1 MSNVIPAFK
10 NYLAGQNL
18 VYDEAEF
25 LRQEEARHR
34 ASNTYIDSVINQ
46 AKQADANA
54 ANAEYQKRIR
64 DRQLNKFHEQDTEK
78 LYFGEDE
85 NTTVKPLQENRAE
98 FGAMQVNKANKLKIA
113 LDAGEITFQDYTRG
127 MSMLETQLGMFKSAE
142 QAILTGG
149 EKYLAALDTD
159 KLSNANKGYYEE
171 FWGSVADGSADITWD
186 TDKNGQ
192 IVMSGTFPTENGE
205 EKVRIP
211 LSEIDKMPSVLLK
224 PEENSIDFMEQDI
237 KNVYEAR
244 RMRAIE
250 MNGPEG
256 QFQVGSAINQETKT
270 PEGWAEDKFGTS
282 FDEYIG
288 ALGEG
293 DPVKELQQYVMDD
306 QFGSFAFN
314 QIVTDYDPSKET
326 KSEYIERAGKD
337 RALLTNLKNA
347 FKKDWISKSSYFYD
361 EEQREALETINKTKG
376 GSESAGG
383 SDQPEEDFVV
393 QQAKKILGAGNKG
406 ERSLIRTDGKKMVD
420 YFDFKD
426 VEGMEITPK
435 YKEERDKGSTVG
447 GTKQVEVPGQ
457 FVLSTPGGK
466 SINISQSELN
476 DPKKYMRKYFASM
489 NIPTKPTKNNPKTID
504 WYMNEIFNN
513 DFIPPHKR

>member
-18 VYDEAEF
+18 IFDEAEF
-25 LRQEEARHR
+25 IRQEEARHR

-46 AKQADANA
+46 AREADANA
-54 ANAEYQKRIR
+54 ANAEYQNRIR
-64 DRQLNKFHEQDTEK
+64 SRQLNKYHEQDTEK
-78 LYFGEDE
+78 LYFAEDE
-85 NTTVKPLQENRAE
+85 NTTVKPLQENRLE
-98 FGAMQVNKANKLKIA
+98 FGTMQVNKANKLKIA
-113 LDAGEITFQDYTRG
+113 LDAGEITFQDYTKG
-127 MSMLETQLGMFKSAE
+127 MSMLETQLGMFKAAE

-149 EKYLAALDTD
+149 EKYLAALDAG

-171 FWGSVADGSADITWD
+171 FWGSVADGSANITWD

-192 IVMSGTFPTENGE
+192 IVMSGTFPTENGK

-224 PEENSIDFMEQDI
+224 PEESSIDFMEQDI

-270 PEGWAEDKFGTS
+270 PESWAEDKFGTA

-326 KSEYIERAGKD
+326 KAEYIERAGKD
-337 RALLTNLKNA
+337 RGLLTNLKSA
-347 FKKDWISKSSYFYD
+347 FRKDWISKSSYFYD
-361 EEQREALETINKTKG
+361 EEQREALEAINKTKNSGKDG
-376 GSESAGG
+376 GND
-383 SDQPEEDFVV
+383 SDKPEEDFVV
-393 QQAKKILGAGNKG
+393 QQALKILESGNKG

-426 VEGMEITPK
+426 IEGMEITPK
-435 YKEERDKGSTVG
+435 YKEERDKTSTVG
-447 GTKQVEVPGQ
+447 GTKKVEVPGQ

-466 SINISQSELN
+466 SIDISQSELN

-489 NIPTKPTKNNPKTID
+489 GIPTKPSKNNPKTID
-504 WYMNEIFNN
+504 WYMSKIFSPREQFNY
-513 DFIPPHKR
+513 

>member
-18 VYDEAEF
+18 IFDQAESD
-25 LRQEEARHR
+25 R
-34 ASNTYIDSVINQ
+34 
-46 AKQADANA
+46 QADIQNQRANQRIDQVFEQAQQANA
-54 ANAEYQKRIR
+54 NRANAEYQERIR
-64 DRQLNKFHEQDTEK
+64 SRQLNKYHEQDTEK
-78 LYFGEDE
+78 LYFKEDE

-113 LDAGEITFQDYTRG
+113 LDASEITFQDYTKG
-127 MSMLETQLGMFKSAE
+127 MSMLETQLGMFKAAE

-149 EKYLAALDTD
+149 EKYLAALDSD

-192 IVMSGTFPTENGE
+192 IVMSGTFPTENGK

-211 LSEIDKMPSVLLK
+211 LSEIDKMPSVLMK
-224 PEENSIDFMEQDI
+224 PDESSIDFMEQDI
-237 KNVYEAR
+237 ETVYEAR

-256 QFQVGSAINQETKT
+256 QFQVGSAINQESKT
-270 PEGWAEDKFGTS
+270 PESWAEDKFGTA
-282 FDEYIG
+282 FDQYIG

-293 DPVKELQQYVMDD
+293 DVVKELQQYVMDD

-326 KSEYIERAGKD
+326 KAEYIERAGKD
-337 RALLTNLKNA
+337 RGLLTNLKNA

-361 EEQREALETINKTKG
+361 EAQREALETINKTKDG
-376 GSESAGG
+376 NKSGSG

-393 QQAKKILGAGNKG
+393 QQAKKILGSSNKG
-406 ERSLIRTDGKKMVD
+406 ERSLIRTDGERTVD

-489 NIPTKPTKNNPKTID
+489 NIPTKPTQNNPKTID
-504 WYMNEIFNN
+504 WYMNEIFK
-513 DFIPPHKR
+513 FVPPHKR

>member
-18 VYDEAEF
+18 IFDEAEF
-25 LRQEEARHR
+25 IRQEEARYR
-34 ASNTYIDSVINQ
+34 ASNAYIDSVINQ
-46 AKQADANA
+46 AKQVDANA
-54 ANAEYQKRIR
+54 ANAEYQNRIR
-64 DRQLNKFHEQDTEK
+64 SRQLNKYHEQDTEK
-78 LYFGEDE
+78 LYFSEDE
-85 NTTVKPLQENRAE
+85 NTTVKPLQENRLE
-98 FGAMQVNKANKLKIA
+98 FGTMQVNKANKLKIA
-113 LDAGEITFQDYTRG
+113 LDAGEITFQDYTKG
-127 MSMLETQLGMFKSAE
+127 MSMLETQLGMFKAAE

-149 EKYLAALDTD
+149 EKYLAALDAG

-186 TDKNGQ
+186 TDENGQ
-192 IVMSGTFPTENGE
+192 IVMSGTFPTENGK

-224 PEENSIDFMEQDI
+224 PEESSIDFMEQDI

-256 QFQVGSAINQETKT
+256 QFQVSSAINQETKT
-270 PEGWAEDKFGTS
+270 PESWAEDKFGTA

-326 KSEYIERAGKD
+326 KAEYIERAGKD
-337 RALLTNLKNA
+337 RRLLTNLKSA
-347 FKKDWISKSSYFYD
+347 FRKDWISKSSYFYD
-361 EEQREALETINKTKG
+361 EEQREALEAINKTKDSGKDG
-376 GSESAGG
+376 GSDP
-383 SDQPEEDFVV
+383 DQPEEDFVV
-393 QQAKKILGAGNKG
+393 QQAKKILDSAREGEAINEKG
-406 ERSLIRTDGKKMVD
+406 EIVKG
-420 YFDFKD
+420 DFYGFEN

-435 YKEERDKGSTVG
+435 YKEERDKSSTVG
-447 GTKQVEVPGQ
+447 ATKKVEVPGQ

-466 SINISQSELN
+466 SIDISQSELN

-489 NIPTKPTKNNPKTID
+489 GIPTRPTKTNPKTID
-504 WYMNEIFNN
+504 WYMNEIFK
-513 DFIPPHKR
+513 FVPPHKR

>member
-18 VYDEAEF
+18 VFDQAESD
-25 LRQEEARHR
+25 RQADIRNQQANQR
-34 ASNTYIDSVINQ
+34 IDQIFERGQ
-46 AKQADANA
+46 QADANR
-54 ANAEYQKRIR
+54 ANAEYQERIR
-64 DRQLNKFHEQDTEK
+64 SRQLNKYHEQDTEK
-78 LYFGEDE
+78 LYFRENE
-85 NTTVKPLQENRAE
+85 NTTVKPLQENRTE

-113 LDAGEITFQDYTRG
+113 LDAGEVTFQDYTKG
-127 MSMLETQLGMFKSAE
+127 MSMLETQLGMFKAAE

-149 EKYLAALDTD
+149 EKYLAALDSG

-192 IVMSGTFPTENGE
+192 IVMSGTFPTENGK

-211 LSEIDKMPSVLLK
+211 LSEIDKMPSVLMK
-224 PEENSIDFMEQDI
+224 PDESSIDFMEQDI

-256 QFQVGSAINQETKT
+256 QFQVGGAINQETKT
-270 PEGWAEDKFGTS
+270 PESWAEDKFGTA

-293 DPVKELQQYVMDD
+293 DVVKELQQYVMDD

-326 KSEYIERAGKD
+326 KAEYIERAGKD
-337 RALLTNLKNA
+337 RGLLTNLKNA

-361 EEQREALETINKTKG
+361 EEQREALETINKTKD
-376 GSESAGG
+376 GSKSGSG
-383 SDQPEEDFVV
+383 SDQPGEDFVV
-393 QQAKKILGAGNKG
+393 QQAKKILDAGNEG
-406 ERSLIRTDGKKMVD
+406 EEVINEQGEAVF
-420 YFDFKD
+420 YNFKNI
-426 VEGMEITPK
+426 EGMEITPK
-435 YKEERDKGSTVG
+435 YKEERDKSSTVG
-447 GTKQVEVPGQ
+447 GNKQVEVPGQ

-466 SINISQSELN
+466 SIDISQSELN

-504 WYMNEIFNN
+504 WYMNEIFK
-513 DFIPPHKR
+513 FVPPHKR

>member
-18 VYDEAEF
+18 IYDDAEF
-25 LRQEEARHR
+25 IRQEEARHR
-34 ASNTYIDSVINQ
+34 ASNAYIDSVINQ

-85 NTTVKPLQENRAE
+85 NTTVKPLQENRTE

-113 LDAGEITFQDYTRG
+113 LDAGEITFQDYTKG

-142 QAILTGG
+142 QAILTGA
-149 EKYLAALDTD
+149 EKYLAALDSG

-192 IVMSGTFPTENGE
+192 IVMSGTFPTENGK

-211 LSEIDKMPSVLLK
+211 LSEIDKMPSVLMK
-224 PEENSIDFMEQDI
+224 PDESSIDFMEQDI

-270 PEGWAEDKFGTS
+270 PESWAEDKFGTA
-282 FDEYIG
+282 FDEYMG

-326 KSEYIERAGKD
+326 KAEYIERAGKD
-337 RALLTNLKNA
+337 RAKLTTLKNA

-361 EEQREALETINKTKG
+361 EEQREALETINKTKD
-376 GSESAGG
+376 GSG
-383 SDQPEEDFVV
+383 SGSGSGQPEEDFVV
-393 QQAKKILGAGNKG
+393 QQAKKILNTGFEG
-406 ERSLIRTDGKKMVD
+406 EEVINEQGEAVF
-420 YFDFKD
+420 YNFKNI
-426 VEGMEITPK
+426 EGMEITPK
-435 YKEERDKGSTVG
+435 YKEERDKSSTVG

-466 SINISQSELN
+466 SIDINQSELN

-489 NIPTKPTKNNPKTID
+489 GIPTKPTKNNPKTID
-504 WYMNEIFNN
+504 WYMNEIFK
-513 DFIPPHKR
+513 FVPPHKR

>member
-18 VYDEAEF
+18 IFDEAEF
-25 LRQEEARHR
+25 IRQEEARHR

-46 AKQADANA
+46 SRQNDANA

-64 DRQLNKFHEQDTEK
+64 DRQLNKYHEQDTEK
-78 LYFGEDE
+78 LYFSEDE
-85 NTTVKPLQENRAE
+85 KTTVKPLQENRTE

-113 LDAGEITFQDYTRG
+113 LDAGEITFQDYTKG
-127 MSMLETQLGMFKSAE
+127 MSMLETQLGMFKAAE

-149 EKYLAALDTD
+149 EKYLAALDSG

-192 IVMSGTFPTENGE
+192 IVMSGTFPTENGK

-211 LSEIDKMPSVLLK
+211 LSEIDKMPSVLMK
-224 PEENSIDFMEQDI
+224 PDESSIDFMEQDI

-270 PEGWAEDKFGTS
+270 PESWAEDKFGTA

-293 DPVKELQQYVMDD
+293 DLVKELQQYVMDD

-326 KSEYIERAGKD
+326 KAEYIERAGKD
-337 RALLTNLKNA
+337 RGLLTNLKNA

-361 EEQREALETINKTKG
+361 EEQREALEAVNKTKG
-376 GSESAGG
+376 GGKDGG
-383 SDQPEEDFVV
+383 SDPGQPEEDFVV
-393 QQAKKILGAGNKG
+393 QQAKKILGSARDGEAINEKG
-406 ERSLIRTDGKKMVD
+406 EIVKG
-420 YFDFKD
+420 DFYGFEN

-435 YKEERDKGSTVG
+435 YKEERDKASTVG
-447 GTKQVEVPGQ
+447 GTKRVEVPGQ

-466 SINISQSELN
+466 SIDISQSELN

-489 NIPTKPTKNNPKTID
+489 GISTKPTKNNPKTID
-504 WYMNEIFNN
+504 WYMNEIFK
-513 DFIPPHKR
+513 FVPPHKR

>member
-18 VYDEAEF
+18 IFDEAEF
-25 LRQEEARHR
+25 IRQEEAKHR

-46 AKQADANA
+46 ARQADANA

-78 LYFGEDE
+78 LYFAEDE
-85 NTTVKPLQENRAE
+85 NTTVKPLQENRVE

-113 LDAGEITFQDYTRG
+113 LDAGEVTFQDYTKG

-149 EKYLAALDTD
+149 EKYLAALESG
-159 KLSNANKGYYEE
+159 KLSNANRGYYEE

-192 IVMSGTFPTENGE
+192 IVMSGTFPTENGK

-224 PEENSIDFMEQDI
+224 PEESSIDFMEQDI

-256 QFQVGSAINQETKT
+256 QFQVGGAINQETKT
-270 PEGWAEDKFGTS
+270 PESWAEDKFGTA
-282 FDEYIG
+282 FDEYVG

-293 DPVKELQQYVMDD
+293 DLVKELQQYVMDD

-326 KSEYIERAGKD
+326 KAEYIERAGKD
-337 RALLTNLKNA
+337 RGLLTNLKSA
-347 FKKDWISKSSYFYD
+347 FRKDWISKSSYFYD
-361 EEQREALETINKTKG
+361 EEQREALETINKTKD
-376 GSESAGG
+376 GSGSDGG
-383 SDQPEEDFVV
+383 SDQPEGDFVV
-393 QQAKKILGAGNKG
+393 QQAQKILESARDGEAINEKG
-406 ERSLIRTDGKKMVD
+406 EIVKG
-420 YFDFKD
+420 DFYGFEN

-435 YKEERDKGSTVG
+435 YKEERDKASTVG
-447 GTKQVEVPGQ
+447 GTKKVEVPGQ

-466 SINISQSELN
+466 SIDISQSELN

-489 NIPTKPTKNNPKTID
+489 GIPTKPTQNNPKTID
-504 WYMNEIFNN
+504 WYMDKVFK
-513 DFIPPHKR
+513 FVPPHKR